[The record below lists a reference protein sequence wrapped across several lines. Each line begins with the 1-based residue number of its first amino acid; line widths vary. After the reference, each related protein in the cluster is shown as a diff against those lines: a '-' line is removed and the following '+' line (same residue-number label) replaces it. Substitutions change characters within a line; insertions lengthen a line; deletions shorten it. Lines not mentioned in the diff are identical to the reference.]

1 MDDPPDTRSRI
12 ISAAADL
19 FYGEGIRAVSVDAI
33 ADRAG
38 VTKRTLYYHF
48 DSKDQLVAAYLTERD
63 QPNLKLF
70 QTWFHRAGGDAEE
83 GVRVLFSQLAK
94 AAKNRKWNGCGFL
107 RTAAE
112 LANMP
117 GHPAIAVART
127 HKKRVEAWLSEV
139 FAASGHSTADDL
151 ARQVM
156 LLLDGAFAL
165 VLLHRDPAYMLAAG
179 EAAGALLRAAAPP
192 QS

>member
-1 MDDPPDTRSRI
+1 MNDPPDTRSRI
-12 ISAAADL
+12 VSAAADL

-33 ADRAG
+33 AERAG

-48 DSKDQLVAAYLTERD
+48 DSKDQLVAAYLSERD

-70 QTWFHRAGGDAEE
+70 QNWYRRAEGDAEK
-83 GVRVLFSQLAK
+83 GVRIIFAQLAK
-94 AAKNRKWNGCGFL
+94 AANNRKWNGCGFL

-117 GHPAIAVART
+117 GHPAILVART
-127 HKKRVEAWLSEV
+127 HKKRVEGWLSGALS
-139 FAASGHSTADDL
+139 AAGYQAADDL

-165 VLLHRDPAYMLAAG
+165 VLMHRDPAYMLAAG
-179 EAAGALLRAAAPP
+179 EAAATLLRAAASR
-192 QS
+192 QT